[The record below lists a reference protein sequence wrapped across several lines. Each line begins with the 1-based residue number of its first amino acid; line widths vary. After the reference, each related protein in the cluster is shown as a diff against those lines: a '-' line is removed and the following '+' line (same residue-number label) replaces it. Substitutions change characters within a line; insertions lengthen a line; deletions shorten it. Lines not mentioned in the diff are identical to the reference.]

1 MYWKIIKKILLFKFN
16 SGNIISEER
25 GYCGGGGRVE
35 TYLSFN
41 GSGRKFIIIVCL
53 NCFLK

>member
-53 NCFLK
+53 NCF